1 MQVQTASSSAE
12 PRARR
17 APAAKAAPAR
27 SRSECSVGA
36 WSRAVVAG
44 KVAAGPH
51 VRAAAARHLQDL
63 KTAPKRGLKFS
74 HAAAR
79 HGIAF
84 FEEVLHLNGGQYEGL
99 PFKLL
104 GWQAFIIGSICGWL
118 RLDGTR
124 RFRVAYVETGKGSG
138 KSPLAAGV
146 GLMGLTADGESRAEV
161 YAAATKRDQAMILFR
176 DAVAMYQQSPELLK
190 RLNPSGV
197 GEKTWNLAYLA
208 TGSFFRPIA
217 ADQGQSG
224 PRPHIALVDE
234 LHEHPTNHV
243 IEMLR
248 AGFKS
253 RRQPLLF
260 AITNSGHD
268 ALSPCGQYH
277 DYATQVAAGT
287 VNDDSFF
294 SFVCSLDQGDDPFT
308 DETCWLKAN
317 PSLQEANLPGTEYLR
332 QQVLEARNLPSKQA
346 IVRRLNFCEWT
357 QAHSP
362 WLSPQI
368 WLPAAATYTAQQLHG
383 RRAWAGLDL
392 SSTTDLTSLALAVE
406 PAAPG
411 EPWRMLSWSWIPD
424 QDLAQ
429 REKDDKVPYTQWV
442 RDGHLLTTPGRAIDR
457 LHVVQRLQALAQ
469 EFEIQCVAF
478 DRWRIEDLRSMADT
492 AGVHLPELVE
502 FGQGYRDMTVAIEA
516 FETAL
521 LAGQVQHDA
530 NPVLTWCA
538 ANAVIVQDDAG
549 NRKLSKAKA
558 SGRIDAILAAIMAYG
573 RAMAGTQDDGMGAYL
588 QFLSGANRPAPEA
601 TA

>member
-1 MQVQTASSSAE
+1 MQGQTASSTAE

-17 APAAKAAPAR
+17 APASKAASTRA
-27 SRSECSVGA
+27 RSECRVGA
-36 WSRAVVAG
+36 WARKVAAG

-51 VRAAAARHLQDL
+51 VRAAAARHLADL
-63 KTAPKRGLKFS
+63 KTAPARGLKFS
-74 HAAAR
+74 HTAAR

-104 GWQAFIIGSICGWL
+104 GWQAFIIGSLCGWL

-124 RFRVAYVETGKGSG
+124 RFRVAYIETGKGSG

-161 YAAATKRDQAMILFR
+161 YAAATKRDQAAILFA
-176 DAVAMYQQSPELLK
+176 DAVAMYEQSPELIK
-190 RLNPSGV
+190 RLKPSGL
-197 GEKTWNLAYLA
+197 GRQTWNLAYPA
-208 TGSFFRPIA
+208 TGSFFRTIA
-217 ADQGQSG
+217 ADSGQSG

-234 LHEHPTNHV
+234 LHEHPTNHG

-287 VNDDSFF
+287 VKDDSFF
-294 SFVCSLDQGDDPFT
+294 SFVCSLDPGDDPFT

-317 PSLQEANLPGTEYLR
+317 PSLQEANLPGAEYLR

-368 WLPAAATYTAQQLHG
+368 WLPAAADYTAQQLHG
-383 RRAWAGLDL
+383 RRAWAALDL
-392 SSTTDLTSLALAVE
+392 SSTTDLTSLTLAVE
-406 PAAPG
+406 PETAD
-411 EPWRMLSWSWIPD
+411 EPLRLLSWNWLPE
-424 QDLAQ
+424 QDLAE
-429 REKDDKVPYTQWV
+429 REKQDKVPYTQWQ
-442 RDGHLLTTPGRAIDR
+442 RDGHLLTTPGPAINK
-457 LHVVQRLQALAQ
+457 LHVIQRLQALGEHFDLQ
-469 EFEIQCVAF
+469 GVAY
-478 DRWRIEDLRSMADT
+478 DRWRIADLRSLADV
-492 AGVHLPELVE
+492 AGIELPELSE
-502 FGQGYRDMTVAIEA
+502 FGQGYKDMTVAIET

-521 LAGQVQHDA
+521 LAGQIKHNA

-538 ANAVIVQDDAG
+538 ANAVIVEDDAG
-549 NRKLSKAKA
+549 NRKLSKSKA
-558 SGRIDAILAAIMAYG
+558 TGRIDAILTAIMAAH
-573 RAMAGTQDDGMGAYL
+573 RALA
-588 QFLSGANRPAPEA
+588 PAASTETVIDSDYRLTVA
-601 TA
+601 